1 MPELSLQERARI
13 EDLLAQYV
21 LCLDVDDLDGMIA
34 LFTEDGEFRTY
45 GTAFV
50 GEKGLRRMLSGA
62 PKGLHLAGRSLVEAT
77 DFGATIRSQLVFFP
91 ADREPHRLA
100 IYDDE
105 VVQVDGSWK
114 FRVRECRFLNAE
126 GVLSAKP

>member
-1 MPELSLQERARI
+1 MAQLSLEEQARI
-13 EDLLAQYV
+13 EDLLAAYV

-62 PKGLHLAGRSLVEAT
+62 PKGLHLAGRSLITPA
-77 DFGATIRSQLVFFP
+77 DFGATIRSQLVFYP

-105 VVQVDGSWK
+105 VVKVDGSWK
-114 FRVRECRFLNAE
+114 FRVRDCRFMNSE
-126 GVLSAKP
+126 GALGPKP

>member
-1 MPELSLQERARI
+1 MAELSLQERAQI
-13 EDLLAQYV
+13 EDLLAAYV
-21 LCLDVDDLDGMIA
+21 LCLDVDDMDAMIA

-50 GEKGLRRMLSGA
+50 GEKGLRTMLGGA
-62 PKGLHLAGRSLVEAT
+62 PKGLHLAGRALITRT
-77 DFGATIRSQLVFFP
+77 DFGATIRSQLVFYP

-105 VVQVDGSWK
+105 VVQENGTWK
-114 FRVRECRFLNAE
+114 FRVRECRFLNSD
-126 GVLSAKP
+126 GVLGPKP

>member
-1 MPELSLQERARI
+1 MTQLAPDDRARI
-13 EDLLAQYV
+13 EDLLAAYV
-21 LCLDVDDLDGMIA
+21 LCLDVDDIDGMLA

-45 GTAFV
+45 GTSFA
-50 GEKGLRRMLSGA
+50 GEKGLRRMLAGA
-62 PKGLHLAGRSLVEAT
+62 PKGLHLAGRSLITPT
-77 DFGATIRSQLVFFP
+77 DFGATIRSQLVFYP

-114 FRVRECRFLNAE
+114 FRVRECRFLNAKGE
-126 GVLSAKP
+126 LGPKP